1 MDKELCFNIEKIN
14 LYLEQVLVD
23 YMDIP
28 IFFLCSGGK
37 QYYLAL
43 CTDIDEL
50 NYIVVRL
57 PLIDVYNLLH
67 GKISMRD
74 AILKQN
80 EYWDIVSGEDIS
92 LDVVVKKNIDAIETA
107 LLPETEAC
115 FKILTKQIQLFVQKF
130 DGEFF
135 ANKYFSESDKKA
147 DINELLV
154 SLPLDAI
161 LKDVDRFIELLDCRI
176 EKPLLTKVPWYGE
189 KMNSIKTAEVEF
201 SNLKESERIEIDDL
215 FKLAEPYVNN
225 MAVAA

>member
-80 EYWDIVSGEDIS
+80 EYWDLNQGQ
-92 LDVVVKKNIDAIETA
+92 
-107 LLPETEAC
+107 P
-115 FKILTKQIQLFVQKF
+115 ILREVQ
-130 DGEFF
+130 
-135 ANKYFSESDKKA
+135 N
-147 DINELLV
+147 
-154 SLPLDAI
+154 
-161 LKDVDRFIELLDCRI
+161 
-176 EKPLLTKVPWYGE
+176 
-189 KMNSIKTAEVEF
+189 
-201 SNLKESERIEIDDL
+201 
-215 FKLAEPYVNN
+215 
-225 MAVAA
+225 VASMYKG